1 MADDLTPPH
10 WKGKPF
16 KDVADEVFEERKK
29 AKCEHEYKRSP
40 YSFGGFVIVY
50 ECVKCG
56 DEYEKDV
63 S

>member
-1 MADDLTPPH
+1 MDDLTPPH
-10 WKGKPF
+10 WNAPEPKP
-16 KDVADEVFEERKK
+16 EP
-29 AKCEHEYKRSP
+29 CEHEYKRSP